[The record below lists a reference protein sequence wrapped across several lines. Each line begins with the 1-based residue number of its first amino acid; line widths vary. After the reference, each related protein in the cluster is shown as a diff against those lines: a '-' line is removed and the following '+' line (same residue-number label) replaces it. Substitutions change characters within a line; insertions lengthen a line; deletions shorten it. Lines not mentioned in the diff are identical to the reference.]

1 MAICITCTRPI
12 SHLYTVYESAYN
24 LRLEQCSKCLV
35 FADPYVEHDTLTL
48 LLDLILLKRG
58 VYRHLLYN
66 RGTEPRK
73 AYEKGKTHKPEV
85 ESETSETVAVEDV
98 TSSSAAQHQEF
109 TREKARWLHILR
121 LGSGLLLVDAFI
133 RWAQLNPQIS
143 ADVSQ
148 WSAETNDIFFRILVA
163 CLIETLTFHGGV
175 VLASYIVLKS
185 SDWVRTWRFFRT
197 NEVSGV
203 RQQFRISLIP
213 LTILYSSFTKYFL
226 LFLLTIWR
234 PSATLPG
241 GAPYQF
247 DVPYKSPL
255 IVRVLEIWD
264 EDKLDREWVV
274 RNVLGGM
281 AAGFGLRVVLDCH
294 PVFTTAVMLVGW
306 VGKTAVA
313 ELLKDWIG
321 ADAQTG
327 EVWLAYSIP

>member
-1 MAICITCTRPI
+1 MAICITCTQPI

-24 LRLEQCSKCLV
+24 LRLEQCSNCLA

-73 AYEKGKTHKPEV
+73 SYAK
-85 ESETSETVAVEDV
+85 SEARKSEDNRETVTVEGV
-98 TSSSAAQHQEF
+98 TSASAARHQDS
-109 TREKARWLHILR
+109 TREKARWLHILK
-121 LGSGLLLVDAFI
+121 LGSGLLLVDAC
-133 RWAQLNPQIS
+133 QVSDNVPLDPQTS

-148 WSAETNDIFFRILVA
+148 WSAETNDMFFRILIA
-163 CLIETLTFHGGV
+163 CLIETLAFHGGV
-175 VLASYIVLKS
+175 TLSSYSVLKF
-185 SDWVRTWRFFRT
+185 SDWVQTWKIFRT
-197 NEVSGV
+197 SQASGV
-203 RQQFRISLIP
+203 RQQFRMSLIP

-241 GAPYQF
+241 GAPYRF
-247 DVPYKSPL
+247 DVPYENPL
-255 IVRVLEIWD
+255 IVRALEIWD

-294 PVFTTAVMLVGW
+294 PLFTTVVILVGW

-313 ELLKDWIG
+313 GLLKDWIG
-321 ADAQTG
+321 ADAQSG
-327 EVWLAYSIP
+327 EAWLAYSVP

>member
-1 MAICITCTRPI
+1 MAICITCTHPI

-24 LRLEQCSKCLV
+24 LRLEQCNKCFA

-73 AYEKGKTHKPEV
+73 AYEKGK
-85 ESETSETVAVEDV
+85 
-98 TSSSAAQHQEF
+98 AQ
-109 TREKARWLHILR
+109 KSDARLLHILK

-133 RWAQLNPQIS
+133 RCAQLNPQIS

-148 WSAETNDIFFRILVA
+148 WSAETNDVFFRVLKRLHFMGESHVA
-163 CLIETLTFHGGV
+163 SYV
-175 VLASYIVLKS
+175 VLQL
-185 SDWVRTWRFFRT
+185 SDWIQTWKFIRTS
-197 NEVSGV
+197 EISGV
-203 RQQFRISLIP
+203 RQQFRMSLIP

-241 GAPYQF
+241 GTLYQF
-247 DVPYKSPL
+247 DVPYENPF
-255 IVRVLEIWD
+255 IVRALEIWD
-264 EDKLDREWVV
+264 EDRLDREWVV

-294 PVFTTAVMLVGW
+294 PVFTTIVILVGW
-306 VGKTAVA
+306 AAKTAVA

-321 ADAQTG
+321 AG
-327 EVWLAYSIP
+327 EAWLAYSIP